1 MRQIVAA
8 ENVKIHADWT
18 QSVCGLKIAI
28 ALEVVAQ
35 TPAVLV
41 IRGVNHQLPEVM
53 YVRALRMGQ
62 RTEDAFFNHLQYP
75 QLFAVV
81 AAILQHDAMLL
92 GLFGGAN

>member
-1 MRQIVAA
+1 MRQIVTA
-8 ENVKIHADWT
+8 ENVKVHADWT
-18 QSVCGLKIAI
+18 QPVCGVEVAI

-53 YVRALRMGQ
+53 DVRALRMGQ

-75 QLFAVV
+75 QLFPVV
-81 AAILQHDAMLL
+81 ATIL
-92 GLFGGAN
+92 